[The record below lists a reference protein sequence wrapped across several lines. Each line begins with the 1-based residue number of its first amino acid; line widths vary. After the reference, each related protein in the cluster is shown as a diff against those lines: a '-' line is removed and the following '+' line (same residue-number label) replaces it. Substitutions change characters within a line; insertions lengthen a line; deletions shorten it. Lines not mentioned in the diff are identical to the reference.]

1 MNKSCLG
8 EMKGGVNFVEY
19 GNTGRRKRKE
29 KKESGLFCK
38 DWFVSDGEWGVED
51 LIFHCVML
59 A

>member
-29 KKESGLFCK
+29 KKRRKAGYSVKIGL
-38 DWFVSDGEWGVED
+38 
-51 LIFHCVML
+51 
-59 A
+59 